1 MKGSFKYE
9 LISETCIISTLR
21 HCLIIISQLVIKKLM
36 NESVI
41 IKDD

>member
-41 IKDD
+41 TKDD

>member
-1 MKGSFKYE
+1 MYYFYF
-9 LISETCIISTLR
+9 ET
-21 HCLIIISQLVIKKLM
+21 LIIISQLVIKKLM